1 LLLRSKDFLS
11 ISQLTA
17 DELAQLIARGLEF
30 KQNPQVARSLL
41 ADRTVALLFQKPSLR
56 TRVSFEV
63 GAFEMGGHCMYLSP
77 AEVGVGEREA
87 VADVARVLSRYVD
100 AIVARTFL
108 HEDVEGLA
116 QFASIPVINGLS
128 DRSHPCQILADL
140 LTMHERFGHLEGL
153 VVAYVGD
160 SNNVT
165 RSLAEAAPL
174 AGYQFRIASP
184 EGYEPG
190 PDWEADGHAFAGMVE
205 VGNDASAAV
214 RGADVIYTDAWFS
227 MGQEAEREVRAHVFP
242 PFRVTADLVGRA
254 ASHAIVLHC
263 LPAHRGEEIT
273 DEVIEGPHSAV
284 FDQAENRLHAQK
296 ALMAALLADVGR
308 RHDASSSTSTGSASP
323 AARTG

>member
-1 LLLRSKDFLS
+1 LRSKDFLS
-11 ISQLTA
+11 IAQLNA
-17 DELAQLIARGLEF
+17 DELALLIARGLEF

-41 ADRTVALLFQKPSLR
+41 ADRKIALLFEKPSLR

-63 GAFEMGGHCMYLSP
+63 AAIEMGGHCLYVSP
-77 AEVGVGEREA
+77 AEVGLGEREA

-100 AIVARTFL
+100 AVVARTFL

-116 QFASIPVINGLS
+116 RFASVPVINGLS

-140 LTMHERFGHLEGL
+140 ITMHERFGHIDGL

-174 AGYQFRIASP
+174 AGFHLRVASP
-184 EGYEPG
+184 KGYEPG
-190 PDWEADGHAFAGMVE
+190 PDWELDGHSFDGMME
-205 VGNDASAAV
+205 VGNDPSAAV

-227 MGQEAEREVRAHVFP
+227 MGQEAEREARAAVFP
-242 PFRVTADLVGRA
+242 PFRVTADLVDHA
-254 ASHAIVLHC
+254 AQHAIVMHC

-296 ALMAALLADVGR
+296 ALLGTLLPL
-308 RHDASSSTSTGSASP
+308 GSAPNGRFSTTSP
-323 AARTG
+323 ASARPELRTS

>member
-1 LLLRSKDFLS
+1 LRSKDFLS
-11 ISQLTA
+11 IAQLTA

-30 KQNPQVARSLL
+30 KQQPHVARSLL
-41 ADRTVALLFQKPSLR
+41 ADRKVALLFQKPSLR

-63 GAFEMGGHCMYLSP
+63 GVVEMGGHCLYLSP

-116 QFASIPVINGLS
+116 QFASVPVINGLS

-140 LTMHERFGHLEGL
+140 LTMHERFGHIEEL

-174 AGYQFRIASP
+174 AGFHLRIASP
-184 EGYEPG
+184 NGYEPG
-190 PDWEADGHAFAGMVE
+190 ADWETDGHAFDGMVE

-214 RGADVIYTDAWFS
+214 RQADVIYTDAWFS
-227 MGQEAEREVRAHVFP
+227 MGQEAEREARAAVFP
-242 PFRVTADLVGRA
+242 PYRVTADLVRNA
-254 ASHAIVLHC
+254 APNAIVMHC

-273 DEVIEGPHSAV
+273 DEVLEGSHSAV

-296 ALMAALLADVGR
+296 ALLAALLAP
-308 RHDASSSTSTGSASP
+308 DATPNDRLSTASHASTGLAP
-323 AARTG
+323 RTA